1 MTDTIERITVA
12 GDGITL
18 SLLVW
23 RRFRQPMPG
32 LVERILALP
41 ENRGLA
47 ALEPHIPVGTVVTI
61 PIDAPRQSGERTTV
75 RLW

>member
-41 ENRGLA
+41 ENRGLP